1 MIRTPIFWRKM
12 PRHGPTLTLV
22 TCSTY
27 ENADNPRLLLHG
39 VLEPTS

>member
-1 MIRTPIFWRKM
+1 M
-12 PRHGPTLTLV
+12 PHYSPTLTLA

-39 VLEPTS
+39 VLITIS